1 MQSAQP
7 IHPPTSE
14 SGQTGQFLTFQLAD
28 QEYGLDI
35 LSVREI
41 RGWSGVTPLP
51 NVPAYVRGVINL
63 RGAIVPI
70 IDLRARFGLEALE
83 YGPATVVIVLR
94 ANHRGNSGLGEFGI
108 VVDAVAEVYSIEA
121 EVIKP
126 TPEFGNRID
135 RNFVQGLA
143 TLEDNLII
151 LLDIDRLLNH
161 DAEVRIANERD
172 RGTEEQA

>member
-1 MQSAQP
+1 MQSAHS
-7 IHPPTSE
+7 IHPPAQE
-14 SGQTGQFLTFQLAD
+14 AGQTRQFLTFKLAD

-51 NVPAYVRGVINL
+51 NVPDYVRGVINL

-94 ANHRGNSGLGEFGI
+94 ASGAGETNGLGEFGI
-108 VVDAVAEVYSIEA
+108 VVDAVAEVYSIET
-121 EVIKP
+121 EVIKS
-126 TPEFGNRID
+126 TPEFGRRID

-143 TLEDNLII
+143 TLKDKLII

-161 DAEVRIANERD
+161 DAQRLIADESRQHTNE
-172 RGTEEQA
+172 E

>member
-1 MQSAQP
+1 MQAAQP
-7 IHPPTSE
+7 IHPPTHG
-14 SGQTGQFLTFQLAD
+14 SGETRQFLTFHLAE

-51 NVPAYVRGVINL
+51 NVPDYVRGVINL

-70 IDLRARFGLEALE
+70 IDLRARFGLEALD

-94 ANHRGNSGLGEFGI
+94 ASGGGNSSLGEFGI
-108 VVDAVAEVYSIEA
+108 VVDAVAEVYSIET

-126 TPEFGNRID
+126 TPEFGNRVD

-143 TLEDNLII
+143 TLKEKLII
-151 LLDIDRLLNH
+151 VLDIDRLLNH
-161 DAEVRIANERD
+161 DAKRLIADESRQHANE
-172 RGTEEQA
+172 E

>member
-1 MQSAQP
+1 MQSAESA
-7 IHPPTSE
+7 HPPPGSNACR
-14 SGQTGQFLTFQLAD
+14 QFLSFRLAG

-51 NVPAYVRGVINL
+51 NVPDYVRGVIDL

-83 YGPATVVIVLR
+83 YGPATVVIVVR
-94 ANHRGNSGLGEFGI
+94 ASSHENDGLGEFGI
-108 VVDAVAEVYSIEA
+108 VVDAVAEVYSMEIEG
-121 EVIKP
+121 IKP
-126 TPEFGNRID
+126 TPEFGNHID
-135 RNFVQGLA
+135 FNFVQGLA
-143 TLEDNLII
+143 KLEDKLII

-161 DAEVRIANERD
+161 DVEVRIANERG